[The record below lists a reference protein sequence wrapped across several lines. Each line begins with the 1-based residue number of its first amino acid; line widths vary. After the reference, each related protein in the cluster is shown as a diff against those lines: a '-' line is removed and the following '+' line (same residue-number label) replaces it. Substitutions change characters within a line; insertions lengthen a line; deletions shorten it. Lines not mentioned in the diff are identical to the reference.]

1 MISDK
6 MLKLVELF
14 ESQPYHQYLGFK
26 VKECSNGFSE
36 IRISV
41 RPELCNP
48 VGTLHGGIIYSLC
61 AIASSLAALS
71 IIDDGK
77 YTVASDFNISVL
89 KAVSSGNV
97 TIAGKVIKAGKRLAF
112 VELTVY
118 DDQSN
123 VCAVGRVTKT
133 VLP

>member
-1 MISDK
+1 MESDK
-6 MLKLVELF
+6 MSRIVELF
-14 ESQPYHQYLGFK
+14 ESQPYHQYLGLK
-26 VKECSNGFSE
+26 VIECSDG
-36 IRISV
+36 ISQIQINI

-61 AIASSLAALS
+61 AVASSLASLS

-89 KAVSSGNV
+89 KAVPSGKLTV
-97 TIAGKVIKAGKRLAF
+97 VGKVLKAGKRLVF
-112 VELTVY
+112 VEVTVY
-118 DDQSN
+118 DEQSV
-123 VCAVGRVTKT
+123 VCAIGRVTKT